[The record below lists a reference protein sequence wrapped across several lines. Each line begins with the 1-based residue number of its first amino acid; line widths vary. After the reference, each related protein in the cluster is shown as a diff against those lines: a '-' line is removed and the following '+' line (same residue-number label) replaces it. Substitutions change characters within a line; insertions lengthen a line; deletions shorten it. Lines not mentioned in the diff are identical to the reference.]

1 MGFFSRVKEAG
12 SYVVNFK
19 VTKWAGL
26 DQIKD
31 STKSVANLGRNLF
44 IAEQANYTETFEQA
58 MQRLNITEEQLNARR
73 KEFTRL
79 MFIYLLISLAIF
91 AYSIYVV
98 AVYKNFMGFMM
109 GFAIT
114 IYALTHV
121 FKYHFWIYQIKHKK
135 LGCTLREWFLDIR

>member
-1 MGFFSRVKEAG
+1 MGFFSRVKNAG
-12 SYVVNFK
+12 GYIVNLK
-19 VTKWAGL
+19 ITKWAGL

-31 STKSVANLGRNLF
+31 STKGVVNLGQKLF
-44 IAEQANYTETFEQA
+44 ISEQANYTETFEEA
-58 MQRLNITEEQLNARR
+58 LQRLNITEEQLNARK

-79 MFIYLLISLAIF
+79 MIIYLIISLIIF
-91 AYSIYVV
+91 SYSIYVV

-114 IYALTHV
+114 LYSLTYV
-121 FKYHFWIYQIKHKK
+121 FKYHFWIYQIKNKK